1 MSGHWTEELF
11 VKHAG
16 LYITLLEGMF
26 ARAED
31 ETRGVAALLDTG
43 AVEAGSV
50 ILDLNC
56 GIGRHAIHLA
66 KLGYHVVGVDIS
78 PLLVERARDLAEE
91 HAVADLT
98 EFLVGDARGIAD
110 ALSGRRFDAVISMFT
125 SLGYYDEETD
135 ISVLRQCRELTRQG
149 GLFVLET
156 GIRDSIGR
164 NFQPHGVIRS
174 GHLLLLHEREFRL
187 ETSRMEAL
195 WTFLEKNGEDYRLR
209 AEVEVSLRFYG
220 LHELIELFERGGWH
234 YRAAYRDYELREP
247 SLDGNRVIIVAEHL

>member
-1 MSGHWTEELF
+1 MNGHWTEELF
-11 VKHAG
+11 IRHAD
-16 LYITLLEGMF
+16 LYLALLEGMF

-31 ETRGVAALLDTG
+31 ESQGVARLLDTG
-43 AVEAGSV
+43 GVAAGSA

-78 PLLVERARDLAEE
+78 PGLVERARELAEE
-91 HAVADLT
+91 HAVSDLT
-98 EFLVGDARGIAD
+98 EFLVGDARGVAD
-110 ALSGRRFDAVISMFT
+110 GLSGREFDAVISMFT
-125 SLGYYDEETD
+125 SFGYYDEETD
-135 ISVLRQCRELTRQG
+135 VSILRQCCELTRQG
-149 GLFVLET
+149 GLFVMET

-174 GHLLLLHEREFRL
+174 GPLLLLHEREFRL

-209 AEVEVSLRFYG
+209 AEVNVSLRFYG
-220 LHELIELFERGGWH
+220 LHELIELFERVGWH
-234 YRAAYRDYELREP
+234 HRASYRDFELREP
-247 SLDGNRVIIVAEHL
+247 SLDANRLIIVAEHI

>member
-1 MSGHWTEELF
+1 MNGHWTEELF
-11 VKHAG
+11 IRHAD
-16 LYITLLEGMF
+16 LYQTLLEGMF
-26 ARAED
+26 SRADE
-31 ETRGVAALLDTG
+31 ETRGLAGLLESAGVGTG
-43 AVEAGSV
+43 AA

-66 KLGYHVVGVDIS
+66 KLGYHVAGVDIS
-78 PLLVERARDLAEE
+78 PRLVERARDLAGE

-98 EFLVGDARGIAD
+98 EFLVGDARVIAD

-125 SLGYYDEETD
+125 SLGYYDEATD
-135 ISVLRQCRELTRQG
+135 IFVLRQCRELTRQG

-174 GHLLLLHEREFRL
+174 GPLLLLHEREFRL

-209 AEVEVSLRFYG
+209 AEVEVSLRFYC
-220 LHELIELFERGGWH
+220 LHELIELFERAGWH
-234 YRAAYRDYELREP
+234 YRAAYRDFELREP
-247 SLDGNRVIIVAEHL
+247 SLDGSRVIIVAEHL

>member
-1 MSGHWTEELF
+1 MSGHWTDELF
-11 VKHAG
+11 VRHAG
-16 LYITLLEGMF
+16 LYLTLLEGMF
-26 ARAED
+26 GRAED
-31 ETRGVAALLDTG
+31 EVRGVARLLDRG
-43 AVEAGSV
+43 GVAAGSV

-66 KLGYHVVGVDIS
+66 KIGYHVVGLDIS
-78 PLLVERARDLAEE
+78 PSLVERAIELAAE

-98 EFLVGDARGIAD
+98 EFVVADARMVGEV
-110 ALSGRRFDAVISMFT
+110 LTGRSFDAIISMFT
-125 SLGYYDEETD
+125 SLGYYDEQTD
-135 ISVLRQCRELTRQG
+135 CSILSQCRGLARSG

-156 GIRDSIGR
+156 GFRDSIAR
-164 NFQPHGVIRS
+164 SFQPYGVIRS

-209 AEVEVSLRFYG
+209 AEVNVSLRFYV
-220 LHELIELFERGGWH
+220 LHELIELLERAGWR
-234 YRAAYRDYELREP
+234 YRAAYRDFELREP